1 MKLKIMIFIVD
12 EDCSSVA
19 RKDYQSDKV
28 AVIIKRRYDP
38 AQQLSIQRKTVWYV
52 SIPHNSISKV

>member
-19 RKDYQSDKV
+19 RKYYQSDKV
-28 AVIIKRRYDP
+28 AVIIKRP
-38 AQQLSIQRKTVWYV
+38 
-52 SIPHNSISKV
+52 

>member
-28 AVIIKRRYDP
+28 AVIIKRP
-38 AQQLSIQRKTVWYV
+38 
-52 SIPHNSISKV
+52 